1 LTALEGMRVLDL
13 GQAESGPACA
23 QSLAWFGADVVRV
36 DAPPSNGVPAALL
49 ESALWLTNNM
59 NKRSVVVDYRAP
71 EGLALVHRLVE
82 RFDVVIEN
90 MRTGLADVLGLG
102 YGALR
107 AINPALI
114 YCSIKGFGTTGPY
127 ASYPAFDPVAQATG
141 GGMSMTGAK
150 DGSPLRS
157 NYVVA
162 DHVSGL
168 FAANGVLAAWIRRLR
183 TGEGDRVEISM
194 QEAQMSLV
202 RSTLAIEAP
211 FGPVVKRR
219 GNRMSVPTDLY
230 PCAPGGNNDHV
241 YITAPGDRL
250 FDKLAI
256 AIGRPALVTDERFAT
271 HEVRQRHGKELW
283 AIIAGWT
290 RERNKWEAMD
300 HLATHGVP
308 AGAVFDSV
316 DLRENPHLVERGAFV
331 DVSHPTRGPMH
342 VVNNAVR
349 TDHSTL
355 PPQPAPRF
363 GEHTDSVLAAELGLS
378 TGQIDDLV
386 ARGVAVRHV
395 REGQ

>member
-1 LTALEGMRVLDL
+1 MTALEGMRVLDL

-36 DAPPSNGVPAALL
+36 DPPPPKGVSPALL

-59 NKRSVVVDYRAP
+59 NKRSVVLDYRSA

-82 RFDVVIEN
+82 RFDVVVEN
-90 MRTGLADVLGLG
+90 MRTGLADALGLG
-102 YGALR
+102 YETLR
-107 AINPALI
+107 TINPALI

-141 GGMSMTGAK
+141 GGMSMTGER
-150 DGSPLRS
+150 DGPPLRA

-219 GNRMSVPTDLY
+219 ANRMSVPTDLY
-230 PCAPGGNNDHV
+230 PCAPGGPNDHV
-241 YITAPGDRL
+241 HITTPGDRL

-256 AIGRPALVTDERFAT
+256 AIGRPELVTDERFAT
-271 HEVRQRHGKELW
+271 HEMRQRHGKELW
-283 AIIAGWT
+283 AIVAEWT
-290 RERNKWEAMD
+290 RQRTKWEAMD

-316 DLRENPHLVERGAFV
+316 DLRENPHLVERGAFA
-331 DVSHPTRGPMH
+331 DVSHPTRGPLQ
-342 VVNNAVR
+342 VVNHAVR
-349 TDHSTL
+349 TEHSTVPL
-355 PPQPAPRF
+355 QASPRF
-363 GEHTDSVLAAELGLS
+363 GEHTESLLATELGL
-378 TGQIDDLV
+378 TDAQIDDLV
-386 ARGVAVRHV
+386 VSGVAGRHV
-395 REGQ
+395 PD